1 MERSLRCN
9 KKTCRKI
16 LEKFAY
22 VTSCSHIFC
31 EEDGAKHFK
40 KSHTCPACE
49 TVLGGKFAILKVDL
63 ELSEHNKAM
72 ALAGQNPVTIM
83 EICTKALSFWMYQNH
98 QERLYNEYI
107 ATRAKEKVTQ
117 MEQYYEQIISS
128 TQAELRSLKN
138 KVKVQ
143 TNEQEETK
151 ASLKDV
157 TDRLFKKDLQFQ
169 KLETMYDQ
177 LKRIVISSRS
187 CEDLGIYKDM
197 RSPWTENYQLPVDQG
212 EVVRVCDVPCPNISS
227 RVTTPNMGR
236 DAVMRS
242 FSIPTPCGD
251 GGMQMR
257 KAFDIPIGP
266 K

>member
-1 MERSLRCN
+1 MCQTIEQDG
-9 KKTCRKI
+9 KI
-16 LEKFAY
+16 FKMQQENLPEDFRE

-31 EEDGAKHFK
+31 EEDGARHFK

-107 ATRAKEKVTQ
+107 AMRAKEKTTQ

-128 TQAELRSLKN
+128 TQAELKF
-138 KVKVQ
+138 Q

-151 ASLKDV
+151 ASLKEV
-157 TDRLFKKDLQFQ
+157 SDRLLKKDLQFQ
-169 KLETMYDQ
+169 KLEAND
-177 LKRIVISSRS
+177 VRS
-187 CEDLGIYKDM
+187 VKKNSNKHKKL
-197 RSPWTENYQLPVDQG
+197 R
-212 EVVRVCDVPCPNISS
+212 
-227 RVTTPNMGR
+227 
-236 DAVMRS
+236 
-242 FSIPTPCGD
+242 
-251 GGMQMR
+251 
-257 KAFDIPIGP
+257 
-266 K
+266 